1 MPYTRY
7 TFILD
12 HFTLW
17 TITPMKKKSNFNDL
31 LHSWVNNCDIN
42 IDHIKTLN
50 NNNEAA
56 SYVAKYE
63 VITIRKNT
71 LDDFKLGF
79 NKFNIINELKNY
91 KYHNIVRELYYK
103 ITYDI
108 VIDQFDSEYIE
119 LQAQSHDKPQYRL
132 LYEEFKELLRS
143 MDEEELNNVMKFATG
158 SSIIPALPKI
168 KVKLNTDEVKLWHN
182 RLPYASTCGNLVS
195 QNQFIQETITVIS
208 FYRMKLIM
216 NWNFQVHSMLVQPTS
231 NINSG
236 NSVENAIPID
246 ALELSTDSYQN
257 VNSNIPNVRQMV
269 TFRWVNVTNPLERRT
284 RRESAEF

>member
-1 MPYTRY
+1 
-7 TFILD
+7 
-12 HFTLW
+12 
-17 TITPMKKKSNFNDL
+17 MK
-31 LHSWVNNCDIN
+31 
-42 IDHIKTLN
+42 
-50 NNNEAA
+50 
-56 SYVAKYE
+56 
-63 VITIRKNT
+63 
-71 LDDFKLGF
+71 
-79 NKFNIINELKNY
+79 
-91 KYHNIVRELYYK
+91 
-103 ITYDI
+103 
-108 VIDQFDSEYIE
+108 
-119 LQAQSHDKPQYRL
+119 
-132 LYEEFKELLRS
+132 
-143 MDEEELNNVMKFATG
+143 
-158 SSIIPALPKI
+158 
-168 KVKLNTDEVKLWHN
+168 
-182 RLPYASTCGNLVS
+182 VS